1 MTSENASQ
9 TGKPASHAAA
19 DEYDSMLA
27 EVDATIESLRDDIEN
42 GRIRD
47 VDREKVR
54 IQQYRALAYLIRTKQ
69 KVLQDKTLQELAEEI
84 EELKEQRDTARVR
97 R

>member
-1 MTSENASQ
+1 
-9 TGKPASHAAA
+9 
-19 DEYDSMLA
+19 MLA